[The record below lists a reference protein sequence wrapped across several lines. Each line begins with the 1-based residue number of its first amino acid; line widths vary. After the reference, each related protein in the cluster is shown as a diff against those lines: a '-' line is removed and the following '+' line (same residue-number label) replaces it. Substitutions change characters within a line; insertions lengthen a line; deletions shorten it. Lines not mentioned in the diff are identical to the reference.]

1 METRQPRSTRRLREA
16 NVGKSREGSWSGRDP
31 VVCAR
36 SVCVRV
42 SISRRVMGLRVG
54 YIAAACGCIIY
65 IAADSAIH
73 ADAYLRHRVD
83 RQRDRQRESDEASSE
98 RKWD

>member
-54 YIAAACGCIIY
+54 YLWPQRAVV
-65 IAADSAIH
+65 SFT
-73 ADAYLRHRVD
+73 LRRTP
-83 RQRDRQRESDEASSE
+83 RYTRTRISGIEGQEKKGSDE
-98 RKWD
+98 